1 MNRSLLMQVVLAL
14 GVVTA
19 IGLVLFFS
27 YRSWRLVS
35 EDRDLRR
42 EMEAASEY
50 HDRMLRMQ
58 RWLMPYV
65 RPLGWKRISLIKAVD
80 LPHIQNRPVKVH
92 LHAPV
97 DMSTPKR
104 GWWRRNK

>member
-1 MNRSLLMQVVLAL
+1 MNRSLIMQVAL
-14 GVVTA
+14 G
-19 IGLVLFFS
+19 IGAVAAVGLILFFS
-27 YRSWRLVS
+27 YRSWKLVS
-35 EDRDLRR
+35 ADRELRR

-65 RPLGWKRISLIKAVD
+65 RPLGWKRVPLNKPVD
-80 LPHIQNRPVKVH
+80 LPHIQNRSIKVH